1 MYKIPNGN
9 LKPKHADKK
18 AHNRYKLR
26 MIRNAQSILNKI
38 SICHIYT
45 PCGDN
50 QSECDL
56 VFQGTDPVKPTS
68 SLNQAFNSIRTN
80 WEAIIGVLCR
90 DQSGQNYVR
99 YSIFQ
104 VQRECVAADINQLLF
119 NACKQIYSNAIK
131 MHRICPFW
139 IAMPKKFNTEE
150 SDITKQKEILL
161 KTLSYFKVISSVP
174 SEFEY
179 NVNKAPPS
187 RESDQ
192 YWFNIDLRM
201 DEVDIDIPAI
211 YEDQP
216 DADFQYSR

>member
-45 PCGDN
+45 PCGEN

-56 VFQGTDPVKPTS
+56 TFQGTEPIKMTS
-68 SLNQAFNSIRTN
+68 SLTQAFNTVRTN
-80 WEAIIGVLCR
+80 WEAIVGVLCR
-90 DQSGQNYVR
+90 DQDGQNYVR

-104 VQRECVAADINQLLF
+104 VQKECVAANINQLLF
-119 NACKQIYSNAIK
+119 NACQQIYSNAIK
-131 MHRICPFW
+131 MYRICPFW
-139 IAMPKKFNTEE
+139 IAMPKKFSTDE
-150 SDITKQKEILL
+150 SDITKQSEILL
-161 KTLSYFKVISSVP
+161 KTLSYFRVISSVP

-187 RESDQ
+187 RETDLH
-192 YWFNIDLRM
+192 WFNINLRM

-211 YEDQP
+211 YEEQP
-216 DADFQYSR
+216 KADFQYSR